1 MYTTQLYTTQA
12 TILVDGSHAGKTVY
26 SNFLI
31 TGNSTVLCITSRNV
45 HNWQKNIVASYDPT
59 QYS

>member
-1 MYTTQLYTTQA
+1 MYTTELYTTQA

-31 TGNSTVLCITSRNV
+31 IDNTTMLCKSSGNV

-59 QYS
+59 